1 MPKCGLGSSLVW
13 RAGAYAM
20 NAAYTLGR
28 IFIPIVFLVSGIQ
41 KVMNIGEIAQMLA
54 ANGVPIPDEIVPYLS
69 YVGGIPKYEALGYL
83 IAAIEIICGLL
94 VLIGLKAR
102 WAALVLT
109 VFTACTIIFVQPFW
123 EGGPDEIANRTEAL
137 NNLSMMGGLLLI
149 VAVGAGPSTV

>member
-1 MPKCGLGSSLVW
+1 
-13 RAGAYAM
+13 M
-20 NAAYTLGR
+20 NVAYTLGR

-69 YVGGIPKYEALGYL
+69 YLGGIPKYEALGYL

-102 WAALVLT
+102 WAALVLI
-109 VFTACTIIFVQPFW
+109 VFTACTIIFVHHFW
-123 EGGPDEIANRTEAL
+123 DLQGDALFRTAPTPEKPVDHGRTFADRR
-137 NNLSMMGGLLLI
+137 G
-149 VAVGAGPSTV
+149 GAGPSAVDDR